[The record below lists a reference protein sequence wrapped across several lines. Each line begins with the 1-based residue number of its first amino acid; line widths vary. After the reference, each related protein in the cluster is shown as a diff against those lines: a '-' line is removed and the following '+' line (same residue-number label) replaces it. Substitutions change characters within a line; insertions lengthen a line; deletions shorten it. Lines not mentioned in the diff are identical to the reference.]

1 MHQSLRTLSPQS
13 AGQCKVLGLDGD
25 PLSMDGGKI
34 RVFEQRYKICLG
46 GFLQRHDSRRLEP
59 QIGLQSSM
67 ATMRQ
72 CSQTERGELTLKS
85 CAISRTSRWKGSLRM
100 RSSVDFWY
108 RLISRRATVPGRNRC
123 GFFTPPVVAC
133 RRVTAKGQS
142 SVTAEGENKS
152 QLTAVL
158 RAADD
163 LAASC
168 LRGALPERN
177 IMSLHPS
184 LRAEPATLPPVDLRA
199 VCLVRAMR

>member
-72 CSQTERGELTLKS
+72 CSQTERGRETHFEVLCNLTHKPLEGKLANEEFCRLLVPS
-85 CAISRTSRWKGSLRM
+85 DFTQSDGTGAEPMWLLHTPCGCLQTSHGQRSVIRHGRGREQEPTYGSL
-100 RSSVDFWY
+100 
-108 RLISRRATVPGRNRC
+108 TGR
-123 GFFTPPVVAC
+123 
-133 RRVTAKGQS
+133 
-142 SVTAEGENKS
+142 
-152 QLTAVL
+152 
-158 RAADD
+158 
-163 LAASC
+163 
-168 LRGALPERN
+168 
-177 IMSLHPS
+177 
-184 LRAEPATLPPVDLRA
+184 
-199 VCLVRAMR
+199 